1 MKAKLCHLA
10 PGVMELTVILPEIPT
25 PELKNSIENKLE
37 DYSLSFLAKDNRG
50 LIYSAK
56 DKDRVGVIVVS
67 ESESFP
73 SYNVEIKI
81 TL

>member
-1 MKAKLCHLA
+1 MKARLCHLA

-25 PELKNSIENKLE
+25 PELKDTIENQLE
-37 DYSLSFLAKDNRG
+37 VYALTFLAKDNRG

-67 ESESFP
+67 EGESFP
-73 SYNVEIKI
+73 SYNVEI
-81 TL
+81 